1 MTNRSGGRYIC
12 PESSCGKKLNSVSG
26 LRHHMSSLHVEF
38 KTVGLQKEEEVR
50 RERHKE
56 KALSCEKCPKIFRSE
71 SGLEKHKQVHNARRR
86 FGCNICGQ
94 RYKEK
99 FVFNNHV
106 LSHNTERMYK
116 CDQCDKDY
124 KSQLALSD
132 HSKRVHLL
140 IGYHACNNCD
150 KQFFGKSKLNLH
162 KRRVHEKHQAQAQE
176 DGQDA

>member
-1 MTNRSGGRYIC
+1 
-12 PESSCGKKLNSVSG
+12 
-26 LRHHMSSLHVEF
+26 MSSLHVEF

-50 RERHKE
+50 REKQKE
-56 KALSCEKCPKIFRSE
+56 KALICEKCPKIFRSE

-106 LSHNTERMYK
+106 LSHNTERTYK

-132 HSKRVHLL
+132 HVKRVHLL

-162 KRRVHEKHQAQAQE
+162 KRRVHKKHQAQVQE
-176 DGQDA
+176 DGQGAQNQYVSKEWDA